1 MEQGCELN
9 YIVFDCNQYNRKQK
23 VAELR
28 VRRAALAQKKELV
41 LAKLRLKLEEEEED
55 LNMIIAIAKAKTYIL
70 RAYERYI
77 DDNLPDDV
85 STSVIENSR

>member
-41 LAKLRLKLEEEEED
+41 LAKLRLKLEEEED